1 MDSVMQTLFDYA
13 KLAGEAGVSADQLA
27 ELERLVR
34 QDYGSDEM
42 MIELRLLRTI
52 QAIRDGVLSVDEAL
66 AELSAQ
72 SPPLR
77 GAG

>member
-1 MDSVMQTLFDYA
+1 MQALFDYRT
-13 KLAGEAGVSADQLA
+13 LAGEAGVSTEQLA

-42 MIELRLLRTI
+42 MIELRLLRTVR
-52 QAIRDGVLSVDEAL
+52 AIRDGAVTVDEAI
-66 AELSAQ
+66 AEFARHS
-72 SPPLR
+72 SPLR